1 MPSPYDTS
9 AVPLRWPVQA
19 MVRLLE
25 LKAQAQLVREL
36 DGPRHPRFI
45 RALLALDMELHS
57 AYHLL
62 HRQPPRTDRQA
73 AESYG
78 LLVVHLASV
87 SAWLKLQV

>member
-1 MPSPYDTS
+1 MHSPYDTS
-9 AVPLRWPVQA
+9 AMPLRWPTHAV
-19 MVRLLE
+19 VRLME
-25 LKAQAQLVREL
+25 LKTQAQLVREL

-62 HRQPPRTDRQA
+62 HRQAPRADRHA
-73 AESYG
+73 AEAYG
-78 LLVVHLASV
+78 MLTVHLASV